1 MKKASKL
8 GSATRPAQ
16 KPSATKQSS
25 AKSKTANKSS
35 TKPKPKKAE
44 GQAELAQV
52 VAQLAIS
59 ADKLAQAADRLTQA
73 TLGKSHKRDRA
84 FKTLSESI
92 ADVTASE
99 GHAEVAHAPDSTASG
114 EHPEMPDETE
124 DR

>member
-8 GSATRPAQ
+8 GSATRPTQ

-44 GQAELAQV
+44 LAQV

-59 ADKLAQAADRLTQA
+59 AEKLAQAADRLTQA